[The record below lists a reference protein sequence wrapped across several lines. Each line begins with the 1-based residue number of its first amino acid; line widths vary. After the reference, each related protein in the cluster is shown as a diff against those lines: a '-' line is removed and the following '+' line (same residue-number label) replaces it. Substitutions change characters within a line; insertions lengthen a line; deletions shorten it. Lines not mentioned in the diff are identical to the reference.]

1 MSKVYRTQDS
11 GGQEAPDY
19 VIHDGR
25 FYRTVNHPAGWSD
38 TADYE
43 IRSDGKIYAL
53 VGSGEASAQAPVY
66 EFKELMLYRTT
77 AHPDGPGTSPDYYI
91 FD

>member
-1 MSKVYRTQDS
+1 MSKVYRTQVS
-11 GGQEAPDY
+11 GGPDAPDY

-25 FYRTVNHPAGWSD
+25 FYRTVHHPDGWSD
-38 TADYE
+38 AADYE

-53 VGSGEASAQAPVY
+53 PGSGDAIPEGPVY
-66 EFKELMLYRTT
+66 EFREVMLYRTKD
-77 AHPDGPGTSPDYYI
+77 HPQGPGTHPDYYI